1 MQIIKGKV
9 HEPVKAVV
17 YGPEGIGKTT
27 FASQWPNPLI
37 IDVEKGAAQV
47 GTDRVIPTSYEEV
60 KAIISNLKQD
70 AQGYKTIVF
79 DTADWLEKMIS
90 KMVCDREG
98 LSSIESV
105 KFGKAWVMVAE
116 EWKRLCDQLDN
127 LRVSQAVNILFLA
140 HSTIRNFNPPVEEK
154 YDRWEMKLSKQ
165 GNSILK
171 EWVSLIFFVNYEVIV
186 TENKAAGG
194 QRYMY
199 STHSPCWDAK
209 NRYGLKD
216 KLKFDFKEIASIFV
230 DSTPVKT
237 PQQVITSS
245 VEEVKPEPK
254 TEAKPEPKPEPKNEV
269 KEVKPEVKP
278 EVKAETSEDPEKDQ
292 ALVQLIS
299 LCKTAGVTVDELRKE
314 VAAKGIATID
324 MMPSQY
330 NIATLKK
337 IVANFEIVKRNII
350 KERSK

>member
-27 FASQWPNPLI
+27 FASQWPNPLL

-90 KMVCDREG
+90 KMICDREG
-98 LSSIESV
+98 LASIEAAG
-105 KFGKAWVMVAE
+105 FGKGWVMVAE
-116 EWKRLCDQLDN
+116 EWKRLFDQLDM

-165 GNSILK
+165 GNPILK
-171 EWVSLIFFVNYEVIV
+171 EWVSLILFANYEVIV

-194 QRYMY
+194 QRVMHT
-199 STHSPCWDAK
+199 THSPCWDAK

-216 KLKFDFKEIASIFV
+216 KLKFDFKEIASIFI
-230 DSTPVKT
+230 DSTPVKA
-237 PQQVITSS
+237 PQQIITSS
-245 VEEVKPEPK
+245 SEEVKPEPK
-254 TEAKPEPKPEPKNEV
+254 TEVKAEV
-269 KEVKPEVKP
+269 KSEVKPEA
-278 EVKAETSEDPEKDQ
+278 KAETSADPEKEQ
-292 ALVQLIS
+292 ILAQLKS
-299 LCKTAGVTVDELRKE
+299 LCETAGVTVDELRKE
-314 VAAKGIATID
+314 VALKGVATID

-330 NIATLKK
+330 NIATLKR
-337 IVANFEIVKRNII
+337 IVANFEILKKNII